1 MDIRTAE
8 AAVAEDKNRILM
20 SIVKRRQSKNAIGM
34 FSSSKSSRNSEVQLP
49 PEEHES
55 YDMVNRALAAQFS
68 LASWFEFVMK
78 GRSCQKLA
86 DALAADVSRTIVQ
99 LSMTGCFGF
108 KDADLQALLRCL
120 PEGLCVLRLDLAFT
134 DLEAPFDDE
143 HLKFPDLR
151 QLMLRFG
158 GSSLESIEGLPAILS
173 RLTNLSSLEL
183 WLCNLPSLK
192 RIGPLGHIIKRS
204 QLKEL
209 VLQLVG
215 CPQLSLPVKEELF
228 LGGMWSPAG
237 ETTKFYRCLMRFRPQ
252 PSEEPMSSPCA
263 SLVKSEAAC
272 SN

>member
-1 MDIRTAE
+1 MTLQRILNPNRRDEPTNGFPQLFGHQVDIRTAE

-120 PEGLCVLRLDLAFT
+120 PEGLCVLRMDLAFT
-134 DLEAPFDDE
+134 DLKAPFM
-143 HLKFPDLR
+143 FS
-151 QLMLRFG
+151 QFNY
-158 GSSLESIEGLPAILS
+158 ILS
-173 RLTNLSSLEL
+173 LSFFQNLCS
-183 WLCNLPSLK
+183 
-192 RIGPLGHIIKRS
+192 HIIQRN
-204 QLKEL
+204 LLREIEYKE
-209 VLQLVG
+209 
-215 CPQLSLPVKEELF
+215 CH
-228 LGGMWSPAG
+228 
-237 ETTKFYRCLMRFRPQ
+237 YI
-252 PSEEPMSSPCA
+252 
-263 SLVKSEAAC
+263 
-272 SN
+272 